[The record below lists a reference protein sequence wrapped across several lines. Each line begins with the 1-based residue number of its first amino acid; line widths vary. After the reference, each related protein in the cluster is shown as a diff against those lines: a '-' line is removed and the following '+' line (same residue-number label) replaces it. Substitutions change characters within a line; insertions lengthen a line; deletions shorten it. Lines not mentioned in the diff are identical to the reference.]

1 MAAGVASP
9 APGRPAVAAAPDEH
23 IALFVPVLNDSGV
36 ARVMVNL
43 AGAFA
48 ARGHRVDLVAGR
60 VEDDWAHRLPGGAA
74 VVRVAQHSLARGWLD
89 AARADPGGIGALIHA
104 VARSGKP
111 GSRLRYLPGLVA
123 YWRTV
128 RPTVVVSAGTVANLT
143 ALWARSLAGDSARV
157 VACEHST
164 LSERLRGGRERG
176 AGKPRAVARL
186 VGRVYA
192 RADAIVA
199 VSDGVADDLSAVT
212 GLARERITTIPNP
225 VVTPELVASS
235 RAPLDHPWF
244 APSAPPVVLGVGRL
258 VPAKDFATLL
268 RAFAKARAARD
279 ARLIVLGEGNQ
290 RESLEALAD
299 ALGIGSDVA
308 FVGYVENP
316 YAYMARAAAFVLSS
330 RWEGL
335 VGVLIEAMACGCPV
349 VSTDC
354 PSGPS
359 EILKAGAL
367 GPLVPVGDHGALG
380 EAILAVLDSPP
391 DPRTL
396 RAGAEMFSLEASVSR
411 YLEEIDGTR

>member
-1 MAAGVASP
+1 MVADGAS
-9 APGRPAVAAAPDEH
+9 APGEH
-23 IALFVPVLNDSGV
+23 IALFAPVLNDGGV

-48 ARGHRVDLVAGR
+48 ARGHRVDLVVGR
-60 VEDDWAHRLPGGAA
+60 MENHWKDRLPVGAT
-74 VVRVAQHSLARGWLD
+74 VIRVARRSLVRGWLH
-89 AARADPGGIGALIHA
+89 AARADPGAMGALIYSML
-104 VARSGKP
+104 RSGKP
-111 GSRLRYLPGLVA
+111 GSRLRYLPGLLA
-123 YWRTV
+123 YCRAA
-128 RPTVVVSAGTVANLT
+128 RPTVVVSAGTVANLM
-143 ALWARSLAGDSARV
+143 ALWAHRLAGDSARV
-157 VACEHST
+157 VACEHNN
-164 LSERLRGGRERG
+164 LSGKVSGGR
-176 AGKPRAVARL
+176 AHATGKLGAVARL

-212 GLARERITTIPNP
+212 GLARERIATIANP
-225 VVTPELVASS
+225 VITPALLASA

-244 APSAPPVVLGVGRL
+244 APGAPPVVLGVGRL

-268 RAFAKARAARD
+268 RAFAKVLAARD
-279 ARLIVLGEGNQ
+279 ARLVILGEGNQ
-290 RESLEALAD
+290 RESLEALAE

-308 FVGYVENP
+308 FPGYVENP
-316 YAYMARAAAFVLSS
+316 YAYMAHAAAFVLSS

-354 PSGPS
+354 PSGPA
-359 EILKAGAL
+359 EILKGGTL